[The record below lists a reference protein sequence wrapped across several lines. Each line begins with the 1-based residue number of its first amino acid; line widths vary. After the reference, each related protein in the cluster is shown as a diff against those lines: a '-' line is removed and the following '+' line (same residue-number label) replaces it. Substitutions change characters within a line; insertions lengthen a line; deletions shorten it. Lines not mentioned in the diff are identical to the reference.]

1 MEIKLVKAKKEY
13 KCNRTG
19 RTIKVGE
26 KYQRVNVNYV
36 GIFHFKLG
44 VPEQYIRNTIDNA
57 IIKTRFYMDDI
68 PLPAGGENGEW

>member
-13 KCNRTG
+13 KCDETG
-19 RTIKVGE
+19 KTIKVGE

-44 VPEQYIRNTIDNA
+44 VPEHYIRSRIESAVT
-57 IIKTRFYMDDI
+57 YSDI
-68 PLPAGGENGEW
+68 PWGDGENGEC